1 VTGLALAII
10 AAAQAGSTPV
20 GPLPV
25 GQVSTTTT
33 APNQLVAV
41 ALPRA
46 PRQSGLVWRRARRYD
61 SHIVRQI
68 SEADVGAN
76 VLVVFKVVGRGNT
89 SLVFA
94 LTRGRCLA
102 QSSQVR
108 YAEDS
113 LRLTGRLLPHPFSW
127 RFRVDGIKRKTAC
140 LDSSAATAS
149 SDEFGVALK

>member
-20 GPLPV
+20 GPLPA

-33 APNQLVAV
+33 APNQLVGV

-46 PRQSGLVWRRARRYD
+46 PRQSGLAWRLARRYD

-94 LTRGRCLA
+94 LTRGDASPRA
-102 QSSQVR
+102 V
-108 YAEDS
+108 
-113 LRLTGRLLPHPFSW
+113 
-127 RFRVDGIKRKTAC
+127 K
-140 LDSSAATAS
+140 SATHKIRS
-149 SDEFGVALK
+149 V